1 MKVNVLSERSYR
13 RWPSFDVVFEWED
26 IIAPVLK
33 AQIITFEGGLLGK
46 VIRRLKKY
54 WLKMNQRANS
64 KYRITNITECKLF
77 WEMAANDYRTL
88 PTKNI
93 IPIFLDF
100 PVSMVDPIIEAT
112 SSLPVFFVTCKD
124 IYNMLIQKG
133 VKNVRFMPLSISN
146 KYFTEEIPDKT
157 VDVIQFG
164 RKNSVLHEYMLKYC
178 EVHPDVDYVY
188 QSGDGTLTYES
199 TTRGNVG
206 KFDTRNEYVDMIKSC
221 RVSLVST
228 PGCDKGRSGEFG
240 NIDFVTPRFFESA
253 AFYCHMIGRYTE
265 NDETEELRLGEVCPN
280 VKSYKEFEKLMDLY
294 LGTLDWD
301 WTAQRDW
308 TKRNL
313 TSERA
318 KFIQEE
324 IGRL

>member
-1 MKVNVLSERSYR
+1 MKVNVLSERAYR

-33 AQIITFEGGLLGK
+33 AQIITFEGGLPGK

-54 WLKMNQRANS
+54 WLKVNQRANS
-64 KYRITNITECKLF
+64 KYRITNITECKLL

-124 IYNMLIQKG
+124 IYNLLVQKG
-133 VKNVRFMPLSISN
+133 VKKVRFMPLSISD
-146 KYFTEEIPDKT
+146 KYFTEDVPDKT

-164 RKNSVLHEYMLKYC
+164 RKNSVLHEYMLEYC
-178 EVHPDVDYVY
+178 EAHPTVDYVY

-206 KFDTRNEYVDMIKSC
+206 KFDTRKEYVDMIKPC

-240 NIDFVTPRFFESA
+240 AIDFVTPRFFESA

-265 NDETEELRLGEVCPN
+265 NEETEELGLSTVCPN
-280 VKSYKEFEKLMDLY
+280 VKSYEVFEKLMDVY
-294 LGTLDWD
+294 LGSLDWD
-301 WTAQRDW
+301 WTVQREW
-308 TKRNL
+308 TRRNL

-318 KFIQEE
+318 KYIQEE

>member
-1 MKVNVLSERSYR
+1 MKVNVLSERAYR

-26 IIAPVLK
+26 VIASELK
-33 AQIITFEGGLLGK
+33 AQIITFEGGLPGK
-46 VIRRLKKY
+46 VIRLIKKC
-54 WLKMNQRANS
+54 WLKMNQRANA
-64 KYRITNITECKLF
+64 KYRITNIAECKLL
-77 WEMAANDYRTL
+77 WVMAANVYRTL
-88 PTKNI
+88 PTRNI

-124 IYNMLIQKG
+124 IYNILIEKG
-133 VKNVRFMPLSISN
+133 VKKVRFMPLSISD
-146 KYFTEEIPDKT
+146 KYFTEEVPEKT

-178 EVHPDVDYVY
+178 EAHPTVDYVY

-206 KFDTRNEYVDMIKSC
+206 KYDTRKEYVEMIKSC

-240 NIDFVTPRFFESA
+240 AIDFVTPRFFESA
-253 AFYCHMIGRYTE
+253 AFYCHMVGRYTE
-265 NDETEELRLGEVCPN
+265 NEETEEMELSTVCPN
-280 VKSYKEFEKLMDLY
+280 VKSYEEFERLMDSY
-294 LGTLDWD
+294 LGAKDWD
-301 WTAQRDW
+301 WKVQQEW
-308 TKRNL
+308 TRRNL
-313 TSERA
+313 TSKRA
-318 KFIQEE
+318 NFIQNE